1 VTPLRVASLFC
12 GIGGL
17 DLGFEREGFEVV
29 WANDLLHSAADAYAK
44 NFGRPV
50 QRGDLMELPLGLIPE
65 VDVIIG
71 GPPCQSFS
79 LVGRRDPLDPRG
91 SLVFRFRDIVDSRRP
106 RAFVMENVPGMAASR
121 VGGRRLTD
129 LLLEDFD
136 AMGYRVALLQ
146 LLATD
151 YLVPQ
156 RRRRIFLVGSF
167 DRAIGPPDAGTFA
180 LRILG
185 RRPTAEDVS
194 ARAAIGDLG
203 ECGQRGARVAYA
215 DDPQSAFARLMRPKG
230 TDDVT
235 LHECP
240 RMSIRDREF
249 VRHIPPGGNYRDIPD
264 RVATPRIM
272 KFKETGGRTTTYGRL
287 HPDQPAYTINTYF
300 RRPNVG
306 CHFHY
311 ERDRLITAREAMRF
325 QALPDAF
332 EVHASRQ
339 DERNALIGNAV
350 PSLLAQAVAWSL
362 DLALRGGSQASVE
375 PVAA

>member
-1 VTPLRVASLFC
+1 
-12 GIGGL
+12 
-17 DLGFEREGFEVV
+17 
-29 WANDLLHSAADAYAK
+29 
-44 NFGRPV
+44 
-50 QRGDLMELPLGLIPE
+50 
-65 VDVIIG
+65 
-71 GPPCQSFS
+71 
-79 LVGRRDPLDPRG
+79 
-91 SLVFRFRDIVDSRRP
+91 
-106 RAFVMENVPGMAASR
+106 MENVPGMAASR

-272 KFKETGGRTTTYGRL
+272 KFKETGGGVSDGWGEPLDRHRL
-287 HPDQPAYTINTYF
+287 LGSGHEFQMSSISAANRELHAKLVREVDAGV
-300 RRPNVG
+300 RR
-306 CHFHY
+306 
-311 ERDRLITAREAMRF
+311 LEAT
-325 QALPDAF
+325 
-332 EVHASRQ
+332 
-339 DERNALIGNAV
+339 
-350 PSLLAQAVAWSL
+350 WT
-362 DLALRGGSQASVE
+362 
-375 PVAA
+375 